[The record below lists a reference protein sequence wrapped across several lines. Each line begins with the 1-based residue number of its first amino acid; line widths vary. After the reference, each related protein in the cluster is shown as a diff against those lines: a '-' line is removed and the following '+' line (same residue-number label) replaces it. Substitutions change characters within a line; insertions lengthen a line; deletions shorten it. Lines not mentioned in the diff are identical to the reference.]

1 MKKIILISAL
11 LFSFNGWADT
21 AYDEYQECLE
31 RSDNS
36 DGSMTLEEYN
46 AISKE
51 CKTMKKLLTDDQLEG
66 DVEIIE
72 LDCVIEESDRDMNI
86 DTFYFFIDL
95 KESTADG
102 LIGVVI
108 DPLSERYVNYSRTQ
122 FDLFRTT
129 DNSYEFRQNPVK
141 PKKLLMR
148 ISHQMRYILNRST
161 GKLIGKEHTNL
172 NDEWTPRGFSMEANC
187 SKVSG
192 EKLF

>member
-1 MKKIILISAL
+1 MKKLILISAL

-21 AYDEYQECLE
+21 AYDEY
-31 RSDNS
+31 
-36 DGSMTLEEYN
+36 
-46 AISKE
+46 
-51 CKTMKKLLTDDQLEG
+51 MKKLLSDDQLEG

-108 DPLSERYVNYSRTQ
+108 DPLSERYLNYNRHTQ

-141 PKKLLMR
+141 PKTLLIR
-148 ISHQMRYILNRST
+148 TSHQMRYVLNRST
-161 GKLIGKEHTNL
+161 GKLIGKKYWDL
-172 NDEWTPRGFSMEANC
+172 NDEWTPNGFSMEASC